1 MVNVISGKVLAK
13 IPSQAEQ
20 TMVVSLF
27 AREPLSRIPLI
38 DLQNT
43 LRIYG
48 VSFSR
53 CTEQTDPEMPAL
65 ALFALQEIRRRLC
78 CNMVST
84 ESVQGTCGMHD
95 LWQNHTAYFF
105 LKIKAACSDKAR

>member
-1 MVNVISGKVLAK
+1 MVNVMSGKVLAK
-13 IPSQAEQ
+13 MPSQAEH

-27 AREPLSRIPLI
+27 AREPLSHIPLI

-53 CTEQTDPEMPAL
+53 CTEQADPEMPAL
-65 ALFALQEIRRRLC
+65 ALLALQEIRRRLG
-78 CNMVST
+78 CNMAT
-84 ESVQGTCGMHD
+84 FRPESSH
-95 LWQNHTAYFF
+95 
-105 LKIKAACSDKAR
+105 